1 MSRKAI
7 LTEEESKE
15 LQDLAMSAA
24 GADPARGDVVKVTS
38 MQFSSFDEEK
48 IAAQNMMKSIETTE
62 NVGFLISKLGPMI
75 IVLIF
80 GLTILFMLKGVLKK
94 TYEGRIISGA
104 EGSGQDEYALQ
115 ESELEKLAQES
126 QKLVEGSN
134 LPMLEASL
142 APELEMMK
150 SQLNNMILSNPSDA
164 SRLLLSF
171 IKD

>member
-1 MSRKAI
+1 MI
-7 LTEEESKE
+7 
-15 LQDLAMSAA
+15 
-24 GADPARGDVVKVTS
+24 
-38 MQFSSFDEEK
+38 
-48 IAAQNMMKSIETTE
+48 KS
-62 NVGFLISKLGPMI
+62 L
-75 IVLIF
+75 
-80 GLTILFMLKGVLKK
+80 LKK
-94 TYEGRIISGA
+94 PYEGSIISNNDNQMVNYDYNN
-104 EGSGQDEYALQ
+104 EDYALQ
-115 ESELEKLAQES
+115 DAELEKLAQES